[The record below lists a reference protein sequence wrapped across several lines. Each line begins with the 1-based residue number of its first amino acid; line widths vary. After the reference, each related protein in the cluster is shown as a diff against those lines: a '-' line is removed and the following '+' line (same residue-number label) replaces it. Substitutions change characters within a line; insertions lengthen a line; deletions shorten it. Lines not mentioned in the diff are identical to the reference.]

1 VVSEPKAWVV
11 YLEPFDGGF
20 VTARVEGLGGGEI
33 YINVTSMP
41 HTSIPR
47 IPVPHI
53 LVPSNAGVK
62 DEISAYMYAHRI
74 LENLQLNT
82 TKKD

>member
-20 VTARVEGLGGGEI
+20 VTARVEGLGLGEGKT
-33 YINVTSMP
+33 YVTSMP
-41 HTSIPR
+41 HTSMPR
-47 IPVPHI
+47 ISVPHI

-62 DEISAYMYAHRI
+62 DEISAYMYARRI

>member
-20 VTARVEGLGGGEI
+20 VTARVEGLEEGKV
-33 YINVTSMP
+33 YVTSMP

-47 IPVPHI
+47 ISVPHI

-62 DEISAYMYAHRI
+62 DEIGAYMYAHRI